1 MDINKLFDILQPKA
15 GLVIVEEALNNEKTQ
30 DFNIKL
36 KDGNLKLMLSNT
48 GYYSEYDESENLT
61 HNLDQEI
68 ILYGL
73 TKENH
78 LVKIRIEADT
88 NKNFEC
94 NFIAEGLIRVLLNK
108 TIGKNK
114 TIEEFYQDLKKEYE
128 QYNSN
133 NEIKRTFKVILEV
146 SDKSLEE
153 MNKGFEEV
161 LQEMQN
167 NFDSEQVTQY
177 MKIV

>member
-1 MDINKLFDILQPKA
+1 MDIKKLFDILQPKA
-15 GLVIVEEALNNEKTQ
+15 GLVIVEEALNNKNTQ
-30 DFNIKL
+30 DFNIEL
-36 KDGNLKLMLSNT
+36 KDGNIKLMISNT
-48 GYYSEYDESENLT
+48 GYYSETDENKNIIN
-61 HNLDQEI
+61 NLDQEI
-68 ILYGL
+68 TLYGL

-88 NKNFEC
+88 NQNFEC
-94 NFIAEGLIRVLLNK
+94 NFIAECLIRVLVNK
-108 TIGKNK
+108 TIGKNM

-161 LQEMQN
+161 LQEMQKN
-167 NFDSEQVTQY
+167 LDLGQVTQY
-177 MKIV
+177 MEMV

>member
-15 GLVIVEEALNNEKTQ
+15 GLVIVEDALNNEKAQ
-30 DFNIKL
+30 DFNIEL
-36 KDGNLKLMLSNT
+36 KDGNLKLMISNT
-48 GYYSEYDESENLT
+48 GFYTEKDENENLT

-78 LVKIRIEADT
+78 LVKISIEADT
-88 NKNFEC
+88 NKNYEC
-94 NFIAEGLIRVLLNK
+94 NFIAEGLIKVLVNK

-114 TIEEFYQDLKKEYE
+114 TIEEFYQDLKAEYN
-128 QYNSN
+128 QYSSN
-133 NEIKRTFKVILEV
+133 DEIKRIFKVILEV
-146 SDKSLEE
+146 TEKSLEE

-161 LQEMQN
+161 LQEMQRN
-167 NFDSEQVTQY
+167 LDLEQLTQPR
-177 MKIV
+177 